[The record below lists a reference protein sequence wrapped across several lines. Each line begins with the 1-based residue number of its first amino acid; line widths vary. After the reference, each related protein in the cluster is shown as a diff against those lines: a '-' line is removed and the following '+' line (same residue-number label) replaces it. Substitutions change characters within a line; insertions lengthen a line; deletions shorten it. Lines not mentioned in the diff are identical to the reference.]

1 MAEYYGLKGWEG
13 LPVQTLAAL
22 ASGLPAHARSLQPLT
37 GQKYSDEMLMMAMI
51 LDGVNTLCWMQ
62 TEDGVRGKNRPA
74 SVYEK
79 LAGLEKEP
87 ENEFVLYRSGAEF
100 DAARKKLLGEILEEG
115 GNET

>member
-1 MAEYYGLKGWEG
+1 MLIMA
-13 LPVQTLAAL
+13 Q
-22 ASGLPAHARSLQPLT
+22 
-37 GQKYSDEMLMMAMI
+37 I

-62 TEDGVRGKNRPA
+62 TEDGINGKNRPA

-79 LAGLEKEP
+79 LAGLERKH
-87 ENEFVLYRSGAEF
+87 ENPYMSYRSGADF